1 MQFETFEIGDIVSWN
16 SEAGY
21 VTGRIQAIHTTPFM
35 VNGYQHHAT
44 SANPQYE
51 IESLKT
57 GHVAFHK
64 GAALTRVEQ

>member
-1 MQFETFEIGDIVSWN
+1 MQSQSFEIGDVVTWN

-21 VTGRIQAIHTTPFM
+21 VSGRIRAIHTTPFD

-44 SANPQYE
+44 AQEPQYE

-64 GAALTRVEQ
+64 GGALTRVD